1 MTQSSNSYPYAYEDE
16 CISYKSLFP
25 SFSKKDFDKLDEI
38 YNQLD
43 IDGEIKK
50 LFSEYKI
57 NTTEDQ
63 AALHHIYRSAYGH
76 KISSVH
82 EDYYEVAKSSISE
95 CIKLKE
101 KLIQKG
107 IKNVVTIGIGGS
119 FEGPKLLLE
128 TLTQKH
134 DRSFNH
140 IFLTGPDTKEF
151 TDEIDPLNKS
161 ETFFIVSSK
170 SSTSI

>member
-1 MTQSSNSYPYAYEDE
+1 MIQSSNNYTYVYEDE

-43 IDGEIKK
+43 IDGKIKK

-63 AALHHIYRSAYGH
+63 AALHHVYRSAYGH

-82 EDYYEVAKSSISE
+82 ENYYEVAKSSISE
-95 CIKLKE
+95 CIKLKG
-101 KLIQKG
+101 KLIKNKKANHLELFLDKTF
-107 IKNVVTIGIGGS
+107 IKLI
-119 FEGPKLLLE
+119 
-128 TLTQKH
+128 
-134 DRSFNH
+134 
-140 IFLTGPDTKEF
+140 F
-151 TDEIDPLNKS
+151 TDQC
-161 ETFFIVSSK
+161 FH
-170 SSTSI
+170 

>member
-1 MTQSSNSYPYAYEDE
+1 MTQSSNNYPYVYEDE
-16 CISYKSLFP
+16 YISYKSLFP
-25 SFSKKDFDKLDEI
+25 SFSKKDFDKLEKI

-63 AALHHIYRSAYGH
+63 AALHHVYRSAYGH

-82 EDYYEVAKSSISE
+82 EKFYEVAKSSISE

-107 IKNVVTIGIGGS
+107 IKNIVTI
-119 FEGPKLLLE
+119 
-128 TLTQKH
+128 
-134 DRSFNH
+134 
-140 IFLTGPDTKEF
+140 
-151 TDEIDPLNKS
+151 
-161 ETFFIVSSK
+161 
-170 SSTSI
+170 

>member
-1 MTQSSNSYPYAYEDE
+1 MTQSRNKYPYSYKDE
-16 CISYKSLFP
+16 YISYNSLFP
-25 SFSKKDFDKLDEI
+25 SFNKKDFNKLDEI

-43 IDGEIKK
+43 VDDEIKK
-50 LFSEYKI
+50 LFSENKI

-76 KISSVH
+76 KVGSVVN
-82 EDYYEVAKSSISE
+82 ESYYQIAKNSISE
-95 CIKLKE
+95 CIELKE
-101 KLIQKG
+101 KLIKRG
-107 IKNVVTIGIGGS
+107 IKNIVTIGIGGS

-140 IFLTGPDTKEF
+140 IFLTGHLTNMNLKMK
-151 TDEIDPLNKS
+151 LNL
-161 ETFFIVSSK
+161 
-170 SSTSI
+170 